1 MVVTYLDEEFDIP
14 DVLVNTFVKQF
25 ESLPGSGQHDS
36 VVMLR
41 NSIEE
46 VLYLFEQDPE
56 VLEEQEY
63 MDDLIRALAVRQAL
77 SHHGLLYD
85 A

>member
-1 MVVTYLDEEFDIP
+1 MVVNYLDEEFDIP
-14 DVLVNTFVKQF
+14 DVLINTFVKQF

-36 VVMLR
+36 VIMLR

-46 VLYLFEQDPE
+46 VFDLIAEDPDILDE
-56 VLEEQEY
+56 PDY
-63 MDDLIRALAVRQAL
+63 MSDFIRALAVRQAL
-77 SHHGLLYD
+77 SQHGLLYD